1 VTNTALHENKDIDRP
16 ESRLF
21 LSDVLT
27 SDASLLIKFNSFL
40 NHSLYHGDPDGS
52 RFSYEFTPGSFL
64 LPSKATIKY
73 CNLQVEWCEE
83 KRLQMNRSGSKKIIR
98 IREFIFIDAQAFV
111 KSPAGTFKL
120 KDDNGFMLIK
130 LSKTS
135 FRGVLKQLSTTYNY
149 IWPKS

>member
-1 VTNTALHENKDIDRP
+1 MVKRQLHQDKDIGVP

-27 SDASLLIKFNSFL
+27 PDSSLLIKFNSFL
-40 NHSLYHGDPDGS
+40 NHSLHHNDPECS

-73 CNLQVEWCEE
+73 CNLQMEWCEE
-83 KRLQMNRSGSKKIIR
+83 KRIQMNRSGSKKIIR

-111 KSPAGTFKL
+111 KCNAGTFKL

-130 LSKTS
+130 LSKNS
-135 FRGVLKQLSTTYNY
+135 FRDVLKQLSTTYNY
-149 IWPKS
+149 IWPK